1 MEIEIRKCKR
11 MIKHDMF
18 FAFFVFASLSFQQL
32 FLSLQLKNKDTYKYM
47 GGFFGTVKKTECVT
61 DLFYGTDYNSH
72 MGTKRAGMVTYAE
85 GMGFMRSIHNLESSY
100 FRTKF
105 EDELPK
111 FKGNAGIGVISDTDP
126 QPILIN
132 SHLGKFAIV
141 TVAKELNVEI
151 QSLHAPYGGAAS
163 MWEKCQDVSIKALNE
178 LLFPLDACKKYNI
191 PIMVVHTWIGFDNI
205 PAPTKEGL
213 DNYSKLVNKA
223 KEYGVKIAFENTEGL
238 DHLEALME
246 HFKDND
252 TVGFCWDSGHEMC
265 YNHSKDLLAK
275 FGNKLIMTHLNDNLG
290 ISRYDGTIYWT
301 DDLHILPFD
310 GVANWDYNVE
320 RLKISSL
327 FDFLSLSTL

>member
-1 MEIEIRKCKR
+1 MWKQKLGIS
-11 MIKHDMF
+11 
-18 FAFFVFASLSFQQL
+18 VY
-32 FLSLQLKNKDTYKYM
+32 NNYKIPTTEVVKLVKQI
-47 GGFFGTVKKTECVT
+47 GFDAISPEW
-61 DLFYGTDYNSH
+61 DN
-72 MGTKRAGMVTYAE
+72 
-85 GMGFMRSIHNLESSY
+85 
-100 FRTKF
+100 
-105 EDELPK
+105 DEKL
-111 FKGNAGIGVISDTDP
+111 N
-126 QPILIN
+126 
-132 SHLGKFAIV
+132 AIV
-141 TVAKELNVEI
+141 TVAKEQNVEI

-178 LLFPLDACKKYNI
+178 LLIPLETCKKYNI

-205 PAPTKEGL
+205 PTPTKEGL

-265 YNHSKDLLAK
+265 YNHSKDLLSK
-275 FGNKLIMTHLNDNLG
+275 FGNRLIMTHLNDNLG

-310 GVANWDYNVE
+310 GVADWDYNVD
-320 RLKISSL
+320 RLKKSNRLEILNFELNIRPKPNRYENALYEKMSYEEYFTEAYKRACKIAYRL
-327 FDFLSLSTL
+327 NVI